1 MKDDSKNYIFVGSF
15 VIAMA
20 AALIAWIVLVSGRTG
35 ATDNYRIVYDNVLGL
50 NTGVEILFEG
60 YPVGF
65 IESISPLDRG
75 GQRHYQLEVSVTR
88 DWPIPDDSVA
98 SIRSP
103 GLLSAFVIDIR
114 GGSSKTLLPPGSEI
128 PGVESSDIIESMNN
142 LAAGVDGILEESVR
156 PLLGLIA
163 DGVPSVLGS
172 VEEIAEELKMSA
184 TNINQLLG
192 DANVKRV
199 ANILR
204 NLEATSGNA
213 DRLVAD
219 LSDTRERLNGV
230 IGKVDVLM
238 ERESGELQRAIAELN
253 YSLEAVSRHIDAITV
268 NLETTTRNASEFS
281 RQIRENPDVLLRGRE
296 RGEGE

>member
-1 MKDDSKNYIFVGSF
+1 M
-15 VIAMA
+15 
-20 AALIAWIVLVSGRTG
+20 
-35 ATDNYRIVYDNVLGL
+35 
-50 NTGVEILFEG
+50 
-60 YPVGF
+60 
-65 IESISPLDRG
+65 
-75 GQRHYQLEVSVTR
+75 
-88 DWPIPDDSVA
+88 
-98 SIRSP
+98 
-103 GLLSAFVIDIR
+103 
-114 GGSSKTLLPPGSEI
+114 
-128 PGVESSDIIESMNN
+128 
-142 LAAGVDGILEESVR
+142 DGILEESVR